1 MCGIVTI
8 CNYTKNLLDYDEKFM
23 TMVSLLA
30 KRGPDHEGYFLTPH
44 CLMAHRRLSIIDIEN
59 GNQPMLYTFNDKI
72 YRITYNGEIYNMM
85 EIKNHLV
92 SLGYTFQTMSDTEV
106 VLASYIEYQENCL
119 DLFEGIF
126 AFVIDDGDKL
136 FVARDP
142 LGVKPLYYYLED
154 ETIVIASEIKC
165 ILSYI
170 GKAVVDQEGVKELLG
185 LGAKH
190 DSWSYNL

>member
-106 VLASYIEYQENCL
+106 VLASYIEYQENRLIRRNICFC
-119 DLFEGIF
+119 D
-126 AFVIDDGDKL
+126 
-136 FVARDP
+136 
-142 LGVKPLYYYLED
+142 
-154 ETIVIASEIKC
+154 
-165 ILSYI
+165 
-170 GKAVVDQEGVKELLG
+170 
-185 LGAKH
+185 
-190 DSWSYNL
+190 